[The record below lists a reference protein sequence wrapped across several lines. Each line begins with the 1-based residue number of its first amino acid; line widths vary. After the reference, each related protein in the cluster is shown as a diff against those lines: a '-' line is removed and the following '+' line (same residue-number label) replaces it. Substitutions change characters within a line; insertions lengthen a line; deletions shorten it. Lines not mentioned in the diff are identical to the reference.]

1 MPDRPDPNPIADA
14 ALTSALVELRSGD
27 FQQRWDA
34 AKQISSFGE
43 AAIDPLLAFLQ
54 ETDSDEDWELTWF
67 IARSLGEFDHPAA
80 LNALVELI
88 RTTDSEEVAGMAAT
102 AVAGM
107 GAKAIVPLCTLLD
120 QDLTYGLAVQA
131 LTQIRHPDI
140 IPPLL
145 TAVNVAPP
153 SLQVETIDALS
164 NFYHPDISAVL
175 LQICDSPIAAVRR
188 AAIIALGLQADQ
200 HDKAALIQHLRP
212 RLWDLNL
219 EVCRQTAIALGRIK
233 TPEAVALLLEVLRS
247 PHTPP
252 ALQVETIRSIAWIN
266 TPIGLDGLASF
277 LCADPDP
284 TAADEAIAALGRVE
298 SAKDQS
304 AAVLLQLLQV
314 NHPIAQT
321 PRSKQAIALSLG
333 QLEQMQAIDPLIQL
347 LADDNASVRF
357 HAIAALK
364 QLSPQIAYERLQ
376 SLIDLA
382 GESEA
387 LRQGVAIALRE
398 WGDLA

>member
-1 MPDRPDPNPIADA
+1 MSDRPPDPIDDS

-27 FQQRWDA
+27 FQRRWDV
-34 AKQISSFGE
+34 AKQISAFGE
-43 AAIDPLLAFLQ
+43 GAIAPLLALLQ
-54 ETDSDEDWELTWF
+54 ETSLDEDWELTWF
-67 IARSLGEFDHPAA
+67 IARVLGEFDHPAT

-88 RTTDSEEVAGMAAT
+88 RTTDSEEIAGVAAT

-120 QDLTYGLAVQA
+120 QDSTYVLAVQA

-140 IPPLL
+140 IPALL
-145 TAVNVAPP
+145 TAVNAAPP

-164 NFYHPDISAVL
+164 NFHHPDISAAL
-175 LQICDSPIAAVRR
+175 LIACNSSIAAVRR

-200 HDKAALIQHLRP
+200 HDKVALIQHLRP
-212 RLWDLNL
+212 CLWDLNL

-233 TPEAVALLLEVLRS
+233 TPEAVTLLLEVLRS
-247 PHTPP
+247 PHTPL
-252 ALQVETIRSIAWIN
+252 ALQVETIRSIAWIG
-266 TPIGLDGLASF
+266 TPIGLDGLAS
-277 LCADPDP
+277 LLSADPDP

-304 AAVLLQLLQV
+304 AAILLQLLQD
-314 NHPIAQT
+314 NPPIAQT
-321 PRSKQAIALSLG
+321 PRGKQAIALSLG
-333 QLEQMQAIDPLIQL
+333 QLEQMEAIDPLIQL

-364 QLSPQIAYERLQ
+364 QLAPQVAYERLQ
-376 SLIDLA
+376 ALADLDE
-382 GESEA
+382 GDEA
-387 LRQGVAIALRE
+387 MQRGVAIALRE
-398 WGDLA
+398 WGNST

>member
-14 ALTSALVELRSGD
+14 VTSALVELRSGD
-27 FQQRWDA
+27 FQQRWEA
-34 AKQISSFGE
+34 AKRISALGE
-43 AAIDPLLAFLQ
+43 TAIEPLLAFLQ
-54 ETDSDEDWELTWF
+54 ETSLDDDWELTWF
-67 IARSLGEFDHPAA
+67 IARILGEFDHSAA

-88 RTTDSEEVAGMAAT
+88 RTTDNEEIAGMAAT

-120 QDLTYGLAVQA
+120 QDSTYVLAVQA

-145 TAVNVAPP
+145 TAVNAAPP

-164 NFYHPDISAVL
+164 NFRHPDISAAL
-175 LQICDSPIAAVRR
+175 LNACNSPIAAVRR
-188 AAIIALGLQADQ
+188 AAIIALGLQADL
-200 HDKAALIQHLRP
+200 HDKVALIQHLHP
-212 RLWDLNL
+212 CLWDLNL

-233 TPEAVALLLEVLRS
+233 TPEAVTLLLEVLRS
-247 PHTPP
+247 PHTPL
-252 ALQVETIRSIAWIN
+252 ALQVESIRSIAWIN
-266 TPIGLDGLASF
+266 TPIGLDGLARF

-298 SAKDQS
+298 SAKDLS
-304 AAVLLQLLQV
+304 AAILLQLLQA
-314 NHPIAQT
+314 NRPIAQT
-321 PRSKQAIALSLG
+321 PRGKQAIALSLG

-347 LADDNASVRF
+347 LGDSNVSVRF

-364 QLSPQIAYERLQ
+364 QLAPQVAYERLQ
-376 SLIDLA
+376 QLADLNQ
-382 GESEA
+382 GSEA
-387 LRQGVAIALRE
+387 LQQGVAIALRE
-398 WGDLA
+398 WGDSA